1 MPHAVLTG
9 SVDREPPFG
18 PSGLA
23 MLPHQLAGHYR
34 QHDLSQPH
42 SLAVP
47 FPLSETPF
55 PNVPGWRTPT
65 DSACA
70 PHHQHYWK
78 PHKLWIQVDVGHSP
92 ATDRCVNLGE
102 VLCVSKPQRLHP

>member
-1 MPHAVLTG
+1 MPDPILDQSVKVSSYGPGHTCFMNLPPHPRPVPHAVLTG

-55 PNVPGWRTPT
+55 PDIPGW
-65 DSACA
+65 
-70 PHHQHYWK
+70 
-78 PHKLWIQVDVGHSP
+78 
-92 ATDRCVNLGE
+92 
-102 VLCVSKPQRLHP
+102 